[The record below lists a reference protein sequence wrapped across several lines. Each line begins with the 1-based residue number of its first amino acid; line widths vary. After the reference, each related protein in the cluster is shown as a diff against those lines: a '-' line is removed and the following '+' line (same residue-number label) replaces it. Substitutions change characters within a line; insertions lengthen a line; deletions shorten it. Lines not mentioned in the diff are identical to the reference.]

1 MREFFCVVA
10 QTLFL
15 FVVGWEEGRGV
26 GTVRVINQK
35 NVLMLMETW
44 CFSVDACVLGF
55 ALYVQIFLNRF
66 LIIH

>member
-1 MREFFCVVA
+1 MSEFFCLVA

-15 FVVGWEEGRGV
+15 FVVGCEEGRGV

-35 NVLMLMETW
+35 NVLMLMESW

-55 ALYVQIFLNRF
+55 APYGQKCLNRF
-66 LIIH
+66 LIIP